1 MKASIVI
8 PAYNEEKCLARAI
21 NAALAQEY
29 PDFEVIVVDNA
40 STDNT
45 AEIAR
50 SYGARIT
57 FVQEPQKGL
66 LFAREAGRKIAAG
79 DVIVQMDADCI
90 PATGLVAKGMKHFEN
105 PKVVGLTGPYVFFDA
120 SASFQWTLLLLQNT
134 FSRFGNFLAQIFG
147 KGALL
152 TGGNSF
158 IRAASLAEIGGYD
171 TTILFYGE
179 DADTAKR
186 LSKKGNII
194 FDPKLTMSTSARR
207 FKALGTF
214 QLVKIYFNNFISV
227 MLASRPYNE
236 GQTEHPR

>member
-8 PAYNEEKCLARAI
+8 PAYNEEKYLAQAI
-21 NAALAQEY
+21 DAALLQDY

-50 SYGARIT
+50 AYGARIT
-57 FVQEPQKGL
+57 LVQEPKKGL
-66 LFAREAGRKIAAG
+66 LFAREAGRSNATG
-79 DVIVQMDADCI
+79 EVIVQMDADCI
-90 PATGLVAKGMKHFEN
+90 PDPGLVTRGMKHFEN
-105 PKVVGLTGPYVFFDA
+105 KNIVGLTGPYIFFDA
-120 SASFQWTLLLLQNT
+120 NKSFQLALLVLQNI
-134 FSRFGNFLAQIFG
+134 FSRAGNFLAQISG

-158 IRAASLAEIGGYD
+158 IRATSLAEIGGYD

-186 LSKKGNII
+186 LSKKGRIV
-194 FDPKLTMSTSARR
+194 FDTKLKMNTSARR
-207 FKALGTF
+207 FKAMGAFELT
-214 QLVKIYFNNFISV
+214 KIYFNNFMSV
-227 MLASRPYNE
+227 MMRNRPHNE
-236 GQTEHPR
+236 GETAHPR